1 MAFSDLDSLLVTEEE
16 TSGDH
21 HDHDKFLRNGGR
33 GMSAEQVEIV
43 EEAFRLH
50 IKKPK
55 SVLNYFRDIALRNP
69 TTGAF
74 ILHLIMTLIIKL
86 NLFYT
91 LPQIFCQRPLN
102 IRSRFK

>member
-1 MAFSDLDSLLVTEEE
+1 VTALDSLLVTEKE

-21 HDHDKFLRNGGR
+21 LDHNKFLRNGGR

-55 SVLNYFRDIALRNP
+55 SVLNYFIAHRNP

-74 ILHLIMTLIIKL
+74 ILHLIMTLVIKL

-91 LPQIFCQRPLN
+91 LPPFFCQRPLN